1 MKRILI
7 KEATLVN
14 EQQIRVADVLIE
26 DQRIARIDSRLAPGG
41 NYTEIN
47 ASGLHLLP
55 GVIDDQVHFREPGM
69 THKATIYS
77 ESKAGIAGGVTTFME
92 QPNTFPPAVTQELL
106 ELKYNTG
113 RDTSL
118 ANYSFFLGTTNNNLE
133 EIKRADPERI
143 CGIKIFMGSSTG
155 DLAIT
160 NEQSLEDLFRFAP
173 TLIATHCETDSIIKA
188 NAAVFRKEYG
198 DQIPIRFH
206 PEIRSVENC
215 VVSTRKAISLAQK
228 HQSRLHVFHIST
240 AEEVDLFSNQL
251 PSAKKSITAEACVHH
266 LWFSADDYERLGSLI
281 KCNPAIKAPHHRD
294 RILQGVINGHI
305 DVLATDHA
313 PHTWEEKQQTDY
325 FKNPSGLPLLQ
336 YSLPMMVE
344 LYHQGKISLEM
355 VVQKMCHSV
364 ADCFRIRDRG
374 YIREGY
380 YADLVLMNLNDP
392 MVVDKAGVLYKCGW
406 SPLEGTSLQS
416 RVTHTF
422 VNGNLVYCQ
431 GQFDESTNGM
441 RLSFHPLH

>member
-1 MKRILI
+1 
-7 KEATLVN
+7 VN

>member
-1 MKRILI
+1 M
-7 KEATLVN
+7 N